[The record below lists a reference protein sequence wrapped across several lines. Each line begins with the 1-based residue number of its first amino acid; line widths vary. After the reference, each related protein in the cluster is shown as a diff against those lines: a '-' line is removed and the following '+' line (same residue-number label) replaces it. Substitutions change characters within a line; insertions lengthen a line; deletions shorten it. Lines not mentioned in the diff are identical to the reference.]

1 MHRIAETQEHLSSIN
16 VDYDPG
22 MKIGIMVEVPT
33 IVFSLDEVCK
43 LVDFFSVGTNDLSQ
57 YLFAADRCNEF
68 ISPLAN
74 PRHPAFLR
82 VLNTIVKTA
91 RKHDRWVGICGDMAS
106 NVRNLPLLG
115 GLGLDEISVVA
126 SELLPILNKV
136 KYQKQS
142 DCREMLE
149 KALTCE
155 TAYDVERLLDESM
168 QSSPDETLLSAELVT
183 IDADCDTKAEA
194 IKHMVDELFVAGRT
208 DNPQKLEE
216 TIWMREG
223 DSTTGLGHGFAI
235 PHCKTDA
242 VSASSIVIAKL
253 KKPVEWGSVDG
264 NPVNT
269 VIMLAM
275 NERDRGNTHLK
286 VFSTLARRLMH
297 EDFRDRIADAPDE
310 NALYAFVAGELDM
323 DISEAG
329 PQ

>member
-1 MHRIAETQEHLSSIN
+1 
-16 VDYDPG
+16 
-22 MKIGIMVEVPT
+22 
-33 IVFSLDEVCK
+33 
-43 LVDFFSVGTNDLSQ
+43 
-57 YLFAADRCNEF
+57 
-68 ISPLAN
+68 
-74 PRHPAFLR
+74 
-82 VLNTIVKTA
+82 
-91 RKHDRWVGICGDMAS
+91 MAS
-106 NVRNLPLLG
+106 DIRNLPLLN

-136 KYQKQS
+136 KYQKPS
-142 DCREMLE
+142 ECRKLLE
-149 KALTCE
+149 NALACE
-155 TAYDVERLLDESM
+155 TAYDVQQLLDESM
-168 QSSPDETLLSAELVT
+168 EGSPDETLLSAELVT
-183 IDADCDTKAEA
+183 INADCETKAEA
-194 IKHMVDELFVAGRT
+194 IKHLVDELFVAGRT

-216 TIWMREG
+216 TIWLREG

-297 EDFRDRIADAPDE
+297 EDFRSGIAAAPDE
-310 NALYAFVAGELDM
+310 QTLYAFLENELNKNT
-323 DISEAG
+323 EAE
-329 PQ
+329 PR